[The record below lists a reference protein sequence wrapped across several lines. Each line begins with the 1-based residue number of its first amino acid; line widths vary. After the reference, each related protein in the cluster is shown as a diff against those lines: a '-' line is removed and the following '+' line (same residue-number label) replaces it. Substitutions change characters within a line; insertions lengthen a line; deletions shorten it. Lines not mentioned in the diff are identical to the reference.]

1 MRKFGLGLVVLVV
14 VVLGWSSGAGAVP
27 LNNPIITGLVAAYEF
42 SGNADD
48 SSGSGNDGVVTGATL
63 TADRFGN
70 LNSAYSFDGIE
81 NRIAL
86 SNQIQGYPEFTQAVW
101 INYNQGTKYQPDI
114 LTSGI
119 GRMVI
124 TDTTGNLRLD
134 VHEDRVGGSAS
145 NPSTSYKY
153 SIDAGILPNSWTHL
167 VFTAYSDNSAGL
179 YINGVQITMPA
190 AGIDGGQTGNTL
202 GSVIGAAWNSPDHN
216 FSGVIDDVYIYNR
229 ALSPTEVSTL
239 YSAVPEPST
248 ALLLG
253 IGLSALAVTSRRRSQ
268 S

>member
-1 MRKFGLGLVVLVV
+1 MMMRRNVALWVGVAVA
-14 VVLGWSSGAGAVP
+14 LGWSSGASALP
-27 LNNPIITGLVAAYEF
+27 ANNPITAGLVAAYEF

-48 SSGSGNDGVVTGATL
+48 VSGNGNNGVVNGATL

-70 LNSAYSFDGIE
+70 AGSAYSFDGVE

-101 INYNQGTKYQPDI
+101 IKYNQRTGDPPDI

-119 GRMVI
+119 GRMVLF
-124 TDTTGNLRLD
+124 DSTGNLRLD

-153 SIDAGILPNSWTHL
+153 SIDAGILPGTWTHL
-167 VFTAYSDNSAGL
+167 AFTAYSDNSAGL
-179 YINGVQITMPA
+179 YINGVQISMPA
-190 AGIDGGQTGNTL
+190 AGVDGGQTGNTL
-202 GSVIGAAWNSPDHN
+202 GSVIGAAWGSSDHN
-216 FSGVIDDVYIYNR
+216 FSGVIDDVYIYDR

-239 YSAVPEPST
+239 FSVVPEPST

-253 IGLSALAVTSRRRSQ
+253 IGLVGMSAASRRRV
-268 S
+268 